1 MLCNK
6 GLSSAKICSKTGFR
20 TKPSRRRMAP
30 AAKAANVE
38 QVANALELDASFS
51 GLADGDGQMT
61 VAGFGS
67 LLSERSARTTFPELQ
82 NFRLGKVAGWRRVFA
97 HTADIFYKRGIARPE
112 TKEVGSLSLEP
123 GVPGQEVVVSLF
135 EVACTPESVQ
145 LFIERE
151 HEFKFVSVDVQTL
164 EGQPTGRRAVIC
176 AAWNDEDYKATR
188 CPPDEWQS
196 RWSVHGVQQV
206 WGVPDILPCRVY
218 LRHCVLAARSMGP
231 LCESSFLDS
240 TFLSDRVTTVR
251 QHLRANPTIM
261 DELPPPELIGRYS
274 G

>member
-1 MLCNK
+1 MLCKK
-6 GLSSAKICSKTGFR
+6 GRLLPTQTCLKSTCFSL
-20 TKPSRRRMAP
+20 RRRMAP
-30 AAKAANVE
+30 AVKGLV
-38 QVANALELDASFS
+38 QVANAHELDSSFS
-51 GLADGDGQMT
+51 GLRDENGQMT

-82 NFRLGKVAGWRRVFA
+82 NFRLGKIAGWRRVFA

-123 GVPGQEVVVSLF
+123 GSPEQEVVVSLF

-145 LFIERE
+145 LFIARE

-164 EGQPTGRRAVIC
+164 EGQATGRRAVIC
-176 AAWNDEDYKATR
+176 AAWDDEHYKATR
-188 CPPDEWQS
+188 CPPEEWHN

-206 WGVPDILPCRVY
+206 WGVPGILPCRVY
-218 LRHCVLAARSMGP
+218 LRHCVLAAKSMGP
-231 LCESSFLDS
+231 LCENSFLDS

-251 QHLRANPTIM
+251 QHLKANPTIM

>member
-1 MLCNK
+1 MVEGTLYSH
-6 GLSSAKICSKTGFR
+6 LQTQHIHSSLANCSCFFYSCLYPPMCWYTGNR
-20 TKPSRRRMAP
+20 
-30 AAKAANVE
+30 
-38 QVANALELDASFS
+38 Q
-51 GLADGDGQMT
+51 
-61 VAGFGS
+61 
-67 LLSERSARTTFPELQ
+67 
-82 NFRLGKVAGWRRVFA
+82 
-97 HTADIFYKRGIARPE
+97 
-112 TKEVGSLSLEP
+112 
-123 GVPGQEVVVSLF
+123 
-135 EVACTPESVQ
+135 
-145 LFIERE
+145 
-151 HEFKFVSVDVQTL
+151 
-164 EGQPTGRRAVIC
+164 VIC

-218 LRHCVLAARSMGP
+218 LRQVGTLYREEFPKPKALLVVLMLIAHYIVLGKGKGKNWATYCWLKSYTLGTVGAVLELFFKNATPCTAFSLISYPRASLHDCSCVLAARSMGP